1 MRIVITGI
9 GDIGRELAGMLNRRE
24 GNELILI
31 DSDEKICEK
40 LAAEIDGLVLH
51 GDGTDPAILKK
62 AGLAEADA
70 LIATTPS
77 DPINT
82 VIAMLGHRMGVEK
95 IIVKLNK
102 VGLRAACQ
110 EIGITRIIAPK
121 ISAAA
126 EIVAALHGIQQL
138 DFSLAIQS
146 GLRMIE
152 ISAGNT
158 TGQTLSALQLPHD
171 LLVVAIQR
179 GREVHIPRGN
189 TKIEENDI
197 LLVLAESKK
206 SEERLKKIITS

>member
-82 VIAMLGHRMGVEK
+82 VIAMLGHRMGVE
-95 IIVKLNK
+95 
-102 VGLRAACQ
+102 
-110 EIGITRIIAPK
+110 
-121 ISAAA
+121 
-126 EIVAALHGIQQL
+126 
-138 DFSLAIQS
+138 
-146 GLRMIE
+146 
-152 ISAGNT
+152 
-158 TGQTLSALQLPHD
+158 
-171 LLVVAIQR
+171 
-179 GREVHIPRGN
+179 
-189 TKIEENDI
+189 
-197 LLVLAESKK
+197 
-206 SEERLKKIITS
+206 

>member
-1 MRIVITGI
+1 MRVVIVGI
-9 GDIGRELAGMLNRRE
+9 GDIGRELAGMLNRR
-24 GNELILI
+24 GGHELILI
-31 DSDEKICEK
+31 DSNEALCET

-70 LIATTPS
+70 LVATTAA

-82 VIAMLGHRMGVEK
+82 VIAMLGHRLGVEK

-110 EIGITRIIAPK
+110 EIGVTRIIAPK
-121 ISAAA
+121 IAAAA
-126 EIVAALHGIQQL
+126 EIISSLHGLQQL
-138 DFSLAIQS
+138 DFSLAIQG

-152 ISAGNT
+152 IDAGRSV
-158 TGQTLSALQLPHD
+158 GKSLAELQLPHD

-179 GREVHIPRGN
+179 GREVHIPRGA
-189 TKIEENDI
+189 TKLEKNDI
-197 LLVLAESKK
+197 LLVLAESRT
-206 SEERLKKIITS
+206 SEDRLKKIFGP